1 MFKRILIILFAF
13 ATATAFAQK
22 QTYTSTSSRAVKNL
36 EQALKYYDSRQTAKA
51 ISETENAIKADP
63 AFIEAYMLL
72 GDLQADNNNIPAA
85 IEAYKK
91 AIAINPRFFPN
102 NFYALGR
109 YELESG
115 RYDDA
120 LIHFNEFVKMETA
133 KADKKEEAKNL
144 IASCEF
150 AKKAIQNPVPFS
162 PVNAGAGIN
171 SDM

>member
-51 ISETENAIKADP
+51 ISETENAIKTDP

-72 GDLQADNNNIPAA
+72 GDLQTNNNNIPAA

-91 AIAINPRFFPN
+91 QLP
-102 NFYALGR
+102 
-109 YELESG
+109 
-115 RYDDA
+115 
-120 LIHFNEFVKMETA
+120 
-133 KADKKEEAKNL
+133 
-144 IASCEF
+144 
-150 AKKAIQNPVPFS
+150 
-162 PVNAGAGIN
+162 
-171 SDM
+171 